1 MSECNREAS
10 IMRRT
15 WLTGGCGG
23 MGGGDVS
30 DRMVKSD
37 CCEHDKEY
45 LDSANG
51 LKILD
56 QLREYWFPLEESD

>member
-15 WLTGGCGG
+15 WPTGGCGV
-23 MGGGDVS
+23 MGGGNVS

-37 CCEHDKEY
+37 SSEHDNEY
-45 LDSANG
+45 LDFANG
-51 LKILD
+51 LKILE
-56 QLREYWFPLEESD
+56 QLREYWVP